1 MWEKATGMKARQT
14 LSETWWAEL
23 TWKGTATAP
32 SKQSVKPFRAETA
45 RWHYGGPQ
53 GYQKR
58 CGSKS
63 RNSKVTLWWAT
74 RLSEKVSVQE
84 QKQQGDVMVGHKAIR
99 KGLGPRAET
108 ARWRYGGPQ
117 GYQKRCGSKS
127 KRASF
132 FLRLPLDKSMALDA
146 FWPEPE
152 TITLKMLWV
161 LKGCEIKIKTETK
174 KLPLAWYW
182 EKETVNLDLR
192 IDCNLLD
199 NRL

>member
-32 SKQSVKPFRAETA
+32 SKQSVKPF
-45 RWHYGGPQ
+45 
-53 GYQKR
+53 
-58 CGSKS
+58 
-63 RNSKVTLWWAT
+63 
-74 RLSEKVSVQE
+74 
-84 QKQQGDVMVGHKAIR
+84 
-99 KGLGPRAET
+99 RAET